1 MALPPG
7 DLNAV
12 QTLLPGMGQG
22 WGVPANCIFLLMEK
36 AHFQMFSRFAFTGS
50 SLISAENDVEIHCL
64 LAWCVGRAIESLLS
78 SEADL
83 SWLAWSSPN
92 TIFWV
97 EACLGERI
105 SRYLLF
111 AELQLFPNKADYNT
125 SWGWRGYELML
136 GLGRGG
142 SGTLHHLCISWGD
155 SNFSTPPILSFPIPS
170 SLPLPVAVSLNFY
183 YFL

>member
-50 SLISAENDVEIHCL
+50 SLISAENDVEIHSL

-78 SEADL
+78 PEADL
-83 SWLAWSSPN
+83 S
-92 TIFWV
+92 
-97 EACLGERI
+97 
-105 SRYLLF
+105 
-111 AELQLFPNKADYNT
+111 
-125 SWGWRGYELML
+125 
-136 GLGRGG
+136 
-142 SGTLHHLCISWGD
+142 
-155 SNFSTPPILSFPIPS
+155 
-170 SLPLPVAVSLNFY
+170 
-183 YFL
+183 

>member
-83 SWLAWSSPN
+83 S
-92 TIFWV
+92 
-97 EACLGERI
+97 
-105 SRYLLF
+105 
-111 AELQLFPNKADYNT
+111 
-125 SWGWRGYELML
+125 
-136 GLGRGG
+136 
-142 SGTLHHLCISWGD
+142 
-155 SNFSTPPILSFPIPS
+155 
-170 SLPLPVAVSLNFY
+170 
-183 YFL
+183 